1 MTLIGTIG
9 LLSKSWFRD
18 SIGDLAYAYLGNLA
32 ASFAV
37 FFIVAI
43 AAPPRLHRI
52 WSAVVALAIVEAF
65 ELTNGFGVM
74 TNVYD
79 PFDYLANGLGI
90 ALAYCVDLVS
100 TRIMQSNSPRS

>member
-1 MTLIGTIG
+1 MILIGTIA
-9 LLSKSWFRD
+9 LLSKSWFRA
-18 SIGDLAYAYLGNLA
+18 SIGDLAHAYLGNLA

-37 FFIVAI
+37 YFLVAN
-43 AAPPRLHRI
+43 AAPRRLHRI
-52 WSAVVALAIVEAF
+52 WTAVVALAVVEVF

-79 PFDYLANGLGI
+79 PIDYLANCLGI

-100 TRIMQSNSPRS
+100 TRMMQSNSPRS